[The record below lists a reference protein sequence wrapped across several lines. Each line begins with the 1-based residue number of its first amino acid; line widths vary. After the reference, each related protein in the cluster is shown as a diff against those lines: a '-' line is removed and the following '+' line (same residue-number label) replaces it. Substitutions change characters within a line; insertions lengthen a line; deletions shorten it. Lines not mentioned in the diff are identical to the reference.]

1 MFDQKYASWVLTFFA
16 KTKNVN
22 TLVGLLILVLAIV
35 VSGNIVFAS
44 SETGTLI
51 IKGFPQ
57 KSPLDS
63 GEVPVIV
70 GRVTD
75 SAGKPVAGVSV
86 TAVIGEDQ
94 ASTVSNT
101 DGSFKISLAP
111 ANSGKHYTNVVAA
124 KDGFEQVSTI
134 VVYNVKEPAF
144 IPPDLSGVQTLVQD
158 SLTNNPLS
166 EYLIKQMDA
175 SRNLQEEEQRKQ
187 KEIEQSK
194 INVDEQRKLA
204 QAKLEKDLRA
214 FDAESTLNSAR
225 KSFEAFVIDMDGYV
239 RGIFLD
245 QFGFTE
251 QKTNAGKEA
260 KTKALESGASSKEA
274 MKVFQKKASSTRGDI
289 IKYNTYLNVKHG
301 FSDPTSQDSFDN
313 EGKVPKQ
320 KDNNTSQ

>member
-1 MFDQKYASWVLTFFA
+1 MNTSICLVTLLLAVVISSSIVSASAT
-16 KTKNVN
+16 TGN
-22 TLVGLLILVLAIV
+22 LV
-35 VSGNIVFAS
+35 
-44 SETGTLI
+44 

-70 GRVTD
+70 GRITD
-75 SAGKPVAGVSV
+75 SAGKPVADVSI
-86 TAVIGEDQ
+86 TAVIGDDK

-111 ANSGKHYTNVVAA
+111 ANSGKHYTNLIAS
-124 KDGFEQVSTI
+124 KDGFEESSTI
-134 VVYNVKEPAF
+134 IVYNVKEPAF
-144 IPPDLSGVQTLVQD
+144 IPPDLTGVQTLVQD
-158 SLTNNPLS
+158 GLTNNPLS

-187 KEIEQSK
+187 KEIAQSK

-204 QAKLEKDLRA
+204 QAELQKDLRA

-225 KSFEAFVIDMDGYV
+225 KSFESFVVDMDGYV

-251 QKTNAGKEA
+251 QKTTAGKEA
-260 KTKALESGASSKEA
+260 RMKALESGASSKEA
-274 MKVFQKKASSTRGDI
+274 MKAFQKRQHHQEGMLSTI
-289 IKYNTYLNVKHG
+289 TH
-301 FSDPTSQDSFDN
+301 T
-313 EGKVPKQ
+313 
-320 KDNNTSQ
+320 

>member
-1 MFDQKYASWVLTFFA
+1 
-16 KTKNVN
+16 VN
-22 TLVGLLILVLAIV
+22 TSIGLVALLLAVVISSGTMLAGAQTNSLV
-35 VSGNIVFAS
+35 
-44 SETGTLI
+44 

-75 SAGKPVAGVSV
+75 SGGKPVTGASI
-86 TAVIGEDQ
+86 TAVVGEDK

-111 ANSGKHYTNVVAA
+111 ASSGKHYTNVVAS
-124 KDGFEQVSTI
+124 KDGFGEASTI
-134 VVYNVKEPAF
+134 VSYNVKESMF
-144 IPPDLSGVQTLVQD
+144 ITPDLTGVQTLVQD

-187 KEIEQSK
+187 KEIEQNK
-194 INVDEQRKLA
+194 VNIDEQRRIV
-204 QAKLEKDLRA
+204 QAELEKDLRA
-214 FDAESTLNSAR
+214 FDAEVTLNSAR
-225 KSFEAFVIDMDGYV
+225 KSFEAFVADMDGYV

-251 QKTNAGKEA
+251 QKTNAGKDA
-260 KTKALESGASSKEA
+260 KMKAIESGASSKDA
-274 MKVFQKKASSTRGDI
+274 MKAFQKKASSSRSEVI
-289 IKYNTYLNVKHG
+289 NYNTYLNVKHG
-301 FSDPTSQDSFDN
+301 FTDPTSQDEFDK
-313 EGKVPKQ
+313 EGKIPRQ
-320 KDNNTSQ
+320 KDNSTSQK

>member
-1 MFDQKYASWVLTFFA
+1 MNTSIGLVTLLLAVVISSSIVSASAITG
-16 KTKNVN
+16 N
-22 TLVGLLILVLAIV
+22 LV
-35 VSGNIVFAS
+35 
-44 SETGTLI
+44 

-75 SAGKPVAGVSV
+75 SAGKPVADVSI
-86 TAVIGEDQ
+86 TAVVGDDK

-111 ANSGKHYTNVVAA
+111 ANSGKHYTNLIAS
-124 KDGFEQVSTI
+124 KDGFEEVSTI
-134 VVYNVKEPAF
+134 IVYNVKESAF
-144 IPPDLSGVQTLVQD
+144 IPPDLTGVQTLVQD

-175 SRNLQEEEQRKQ
+175 SRNLQEEEQKKR
-187 KEIEQSK
+187 KEIEQNK
-194 INVDEQRKLA
+194 LNVDEQRRLA
-204 QAKLEKDLRA
+204 QEKLEKDLRA

-225 KSFEAFVIDMDGYV
+225 KSFESFVVDMDGYV

-251 QKTNAGKEA
+251 QKTTAGKEA
-260 KTKALESGASSKEA
+260 KMKALESGASSKEA
-274 MKVFQKKASSTRGDI
+274 MKAFQKNAASSRGDVI
-289 IKYNTYLNVKHG
+289 NYNTYLNVKHG

-313 EGKVPKQ
+313 EGKLPRQ
-320 KDNNTSQ
+320 KYNNTSQ

>member
-1 MFDQKYASWVLTFFA
+1 MNTSICLVTLLLAVVISSSIVSASAT
-16 KTKNVN
+16 TGN
-22 TLVGLLILVLAIV
+22 LV
-35 VSGNIVFAS
+35 
-44 SETGTLI
+44 

-70 GRVTD
+70 GRITD
-75 SAGKPVAGVSV
+75 SAGKPVADVSI
-86 TAVIGEDQ
+86 TAVIGDDK

-111 ANSGKHYTNVVAA
+111 ANSGKYYTNLIAS
-124 KDGFEQVSTI
+124 KDGFEESSTI
-134 VVYNVKEPAF
+134 IVYNVKEPAF
-144 IPPDLSGVQTLVQD
+144 IPPDLTGVQTLVQD
-158 SLTNNPLS
+158 GLTNNPLS

-187 KEIEQSK
+187 KEIAQSK

-204 QAKLEKDLRA
+204 QAELQKDLRA

-225 KSFEAFVIDMDGYV
+225 KSFESFVVDMDGYV

-251 QKTNAGKEA
+251 QKTTAGKEA
-260 KTKALESGASSKEA
+260 KMKALESGASSKEA
-274 MKVFQKKASSTRGDI
+274 MKAFQKKAASSRGDVI
-289 IKYNTYLNVKHG
+289 NYNTYLNVKHG
-301 FSDPTSQDSFDN
+301 FADPTSQDSFDN
-313 EGKVPKQ
+313 EGKLPRQ
-320 KDNNTSQ
+320 KYNNTSQ

>member
-1 MFDQKYASWVLTFFA
+1 M
-16 KTKNVN
+16 
-22 TLVGLLILVLAIV
+22 LAIV
-35 VSGNIVFAS
+35 VSSNITFTSAA
-44 SETGTLI
+44 TGSLV

-86 TAVIGEDQ
+86 TAVVGEDE
-94 ASTVSNT
+94 ASTVSST

-124 KDGFEQVSTI
+124 KDGFEEAYTI
-134 VVYNVKEPAF
+134 VVYNVKESAF
-144 IPPDLSGVQTLVQD
+144 VPPDLSEVQTLVQEG
-158 SLTNNPLS
+158 LTNNPLS

-175 SRNLQEEEQRKQ
+175 SRNLKEEEQKKQ
-187 KEIEQSK
+187 QEIAQNK
-194 INVDEQRKLA
+194 IYVDNQRKLA
-204 QAKLEKDLRA
+204 REELEKDLRA

-251 QKTNAGKEA
+251 QKTMAGKEA
-260 KTKALESGASSKEA
+260 KTKALESGASSNEA
-274 MKVFQKKASSTRGDI
+274 MKAFQKKASSARGEVI
-289 IKYNTYLNVKHG
+289 SYNTYLNAKHG
-301 FSDPTSQDSFDN
+301 FTDPTLQNGFDS
-313 EGKVPKQ
+313 EGKIARQ
-320 KDNNTSQ
+320 KDNSTSP